1 MIVEHASHPQFIS
14 NTYLVADG
22 EGGPAFFI
30 DAGGPVEPL
39 IKAAAR
45 LELNPTHVLLTHHH
59 FDHVSEVAR
68 LRERWPAL
76 KVLISAKERDLL
88 ADSEGLENKDSMASA
103 LGNIEAGQAIRFGK
117 LEVRPLHTPGHTA
130 GMLSFLVG
138 EHAEPGAPPAEG
150 PGATGRARTTTAPGG
165 FTGAD
170 AVVFTGDT
178 LFKNSVGGV
187 KAPGH
192 TTYTDLRDSIMG
204 TLMELPPDTII
215 YPGHSEETTVRREWE
230 DNSFIRVWRGLD
242 PEGSE
247 RCTALGEPAT
257 LVLLGADYDGGTKAW
272 VRWPDGSDD
281 IVAGSKIERMD

>member
-1 MIVEHASHPQFIS
+1 MIVEHSSHPQFIS
-14 NTYLVADG
+14 NTYLLADG

-30 DAGGPVEPL
+30 DAGGPVAPL
-39 IKAAAR
+39 IKTAER

-59 FDHVSEVAR
+59 FDHVSEVER
-68 LRERWPAL
+68 LRERWPGL
-76 KVLISAKERDLL
+76 KVLISDRERDLL
-88 ADSEGLENKDSMASA
+88 GGSDAEHGVSSTYES
-103 LGNIEAGQAIRFGK
+103 IEAGQAMRFGK

-138 EHAEPGAPPAEG
+138 EHAEPGAAPAEG

-165 FTGAD
+165 FTGSD
-170 AVVFTGDT
+170 ALVFTGDT

-187 KAPGH
+187 RAPGH

-204 TLMELPPDTII
+204 TLMELPPDTVI
-215 YPGHSEETTVRREWE
+215 YPGHAEPTTVRREW
-230 DNSFIRVWRGLD
+230 DNNSFIRVWRGLD

-247 RCTALGEPAT
+247 QCTALGEPAT
-257 LVLLGADYDGGTKAW
+257 LILLGADYDGGTKAW

-281 IVAGSKIERMD
+281 IVPGSKVERSS

>member
-1 MIVEHASHPQFIS
+1 MIVEQASHPQFIS

-39 IKAAAR
+39 IEAAER
-45 LELNPTHVLLTHHH
+45 LGLNPTHVLLTHHH
-59 FDHVSEVAR
+59 FDHVSEVGR
-68 LRERWPAL
+68 LRERWPQL
-76 KVLISAKERDLL
+76 KVLISSRERDLL
-88 ADSEGLENKDSMASA
+88 ADSEGEDGAASVYET
-103 LGNIEAGQAIRFGK
+103 IEAGQAMRFGK

-138 EHAEPGAPPAEG
+138 EHAEPGAAPAEG

-165 FTGAD
+165 FTGSQ

-215 YPGHSEETTVRREWE
+215 YPGHAEETTVRREW
-230 DNSFIRVWRGLD
+230 DNNSFVRVWRGLD
-242 PEGSE
+242 PEGAE

-257 LVLLGADYDGGTKAW
+257 LILLGADYDGGTKAW
-272 VRWPDGSDD
+272 VRWSDGSDD
-281 IVAGSKIERMD
+281 IVPGSKIERLS